1 MNNQVKLNQRQFGLL
16 VMLFVIGT
24 SILLTPSSATGAAK
38 HDGWIGVI
46 LVLPIGLLYLWCLNR
61 ISSKYPDCNLLEIN
75 EEVFGKWLGRF
86 LSFSIGFFGMIT
98 SATVL
103 YIIGDFMAMNILHS
117 TPTVYINMLFM
128 AVIITGLFYG
138 LETIART
145 AEIFVPWILVLLVFI
160 ILASLPNI
168 NLHHVRPIL
177 EEGITPVLSATL
189 FELSN
194 STLTL
199 FILLIIYPK
208 LVNKNSKLSKTLF
221 RPYAI
226 GIFFTTCITFI
237 TITVLGDTLTSI
249 QSVPTYMLAKNIQ
262 LEGMIERVEVVLAIS
277 WILTVFFKLSL
288 YFYGTLQAFTHA
300 FHITNYRL
308 ILVPMAIVCICLSLI
323 VYPNVLF
330 ASEWDSTTWIAFSVT
345 FGGVYPLLLWIVST
359 IRTRLSWSKSEETTN
374 DK

>member
-1 MNNQVKLNQRQFGLL
+1 MNSQVKINQRQFGILL
-16 VMLFVIGT
+16 MLFVIGT
-24 SILLTPSSATGAAK
+24 SILLTPGSATDAAK
-38 HDGWIGVI
+38 QDGWLGVL
-46 LVLPIGLLYLWCLNR
+46 LVLPIGLVYLWFLNH
-61 ISSKYPDCNLLEIN
+61 ISIKYPNCNLLEIN
-75 EEVFGKWLGRF
+75 ERVFGKWLGRVIS
-86 LSFSIGFFGMIT
+86 LSIGVFGMIT

-117 TPTVYINMLFM
+117 TPTVYVNILFM
-128 AVIITGLFYG
+128 AVIIMGLLYG
-138 LETIART
+138 IETIART

-168 NLHHVRPIL
+168 NLHHAQPIL
-177 EEGITPVLSATL
+177 EEGISPVLSATL

-194 STLTL
+194 STLTM
-199 FILLIIYPK
+199 FILFIIYPK
-208 LVNKNSKLSKTLF
+208 LVNKNSKKGNTFF

-226 GIFFTTCITFI
+226 GIFFITCITFI

-277 WILTVFFKLSL
+277 WILTVFFKLSI
-288 YFYGTLQAFTHA
+288 YFYGTLQA
-300 FHITNYRL
+300 ITYTFQIKNYRL

-330 ASEWDSTTWIAFSVT
+330 ASEWDSTTWIAFSIT
-345 FGGVYPLLLWIVST
+345 FGGVYPLLLWIVGT
-359 IRTRLSWSKSEETTN
+359 IRNRFSKVKKRGKN
-374 DK
+374 Q